1 MQDLIKM
8 LDGLNDLVE
17 DKSELRAMGL
27 TEEEVE
33 GYEQFFC
40 EHYFTEIR
48 PWQLCMNM
56 NVNNAK
62 QNKLNGTN

>member
-1 MQDLIKM
+1 MRNLVEM

-17 DKSELRAMGL
+17 DKSELRALGL

-33 GYEQFFC
+33 GYEEFFY

-48 PWQLCMNM
+48 PWLSCMTIP
-56 NVNNAK
+56 VGNAG
-62 QNKLNGTN
+62 QHKLGGIN